1 MGRLFSVSRNTSS
14 NGDNSKL
21 LKLYMVAEAHEETL
35 DLVMKLSEEIRV
47 IATQIPFFKLDK
59 SNYPKK
65 NIIMAQKIVFKRM
78 VEVLPTYL
86 MASLARPIDR
96 QRALEEEIRWSN
108 RGSSSVRPREN

>member
-21 LKLYMVAEAHEETL
+21 LKLYMVAKAHDETL

-47 IATQIPFFKLDK
+47 IAMQIPFFKLDK

-65 NIIMAQKIVFKRM
+65 I
-78 VEVLPTYL
+78 
-86 MASLARPIDR
+86 SLWRR
-96 QRALEEEIRWSN
+96 K
-108 RGSSSVRPREN
+108 